1 MSVFQGVELHWR
13 WVRHPVWWCTS
24 VYITS
29 FLLHA
34 ACGVFDIR
42 WQDHTQKANRTTSQ
56 TSDLSLVTSEKS
68 CSHTWKR
75 CQIGYYWK
83 NMRMLQYNIC
93 TVCLYTHSNVSN
105 SLLQVKATIA
115 HQRLK
120 WTPTQQESNEAFK
133 TICFFHW
140 DPQRKTSI
148 CNPCG
153 HHPTPN
159 QPHWAAAPH
168 ALWHHINR
176 IRVDRVGATVI
187 PGPRMQWYNKS
198 GQRKHVMCAKFTS
211 NVENH
216 WV

>member
-1 MSVFQGVELHWR
+1 M
-13 WVRHPVWWCTS
+13 
-24 VYITS
+24 YITS

-34 ACGVFDIR
+34 ACGVR
-42 WQDHTQKANRTTSQ
+42 YQCNQQDHPQP
-56 TSDLSLVTSEKS
+56 LICHVGWISLVTSVHHVPIHEKGA
-68 CSHTWKR
+68 KLAM
-75 CQIGYYWK
+75 IGKTCVCYSIIYAQCVFIHIHVSK
-83 NMRMLQYNIC
+83 SMLQA
-93 TVCLYTHSNVSN
+93 
-105 SLLQVKATIA
+105 KATIA

-133 TICFFHW
+133 NMFFSLRSPTKNLDTH
-140 DPQRKTSI
+140 
-148 CNPCG
+148 CG
-153 HHPTPN
+153 HQPTPN

-176 IRVDRVGATVI
+176 IRVDGVGATVI

-198 GQRKHVMCAKFTS
+198 GQRRPVICAKFTS

>member
-1 MSVFQGVELHWR
+1 M
-13 WVRHPVWWCTS
+13 
-24 VYITS
+24 YICVHH
-29 FLLHA
+29 FIFA
-34 ACGVFDIR
+34 ACSMWSFWYQVTGPHTEGQ
-42 WQDHTQKANRTTSQ
+42 QDHLPNLWSVI
-56 TSDLSLVTSEKS
+56 SDL
-68 CSHTWKR
+68 WK
-75 CQIGYYWK
+75 IMFPYMKKVPNWLLLE